1 MIRRPPRSTRTDTLF
16 PYTTLFRAPGQRIA
30 DRQAGAGTEVY
41 TTDCLL
47 VLIGERRLDEAD
59 DGQRVRERRVGLTWD
74 HGDARNVHHAII
86 GIVSLFRGAGVGHAD
101 DQVLDLDVPEIDRQA
116 DVADRLENDAE
127 IGRAHV

>member
-1 MIRRPPRSTRTDTLF
+1 M
-16 PYTTLFRAPGQRIA
+16 RISDWSSDVCSSDL
-30 DRQAGAGTEVY
+30 DRQAGAGTEVD

-116 DVADRLENDAE
+116 DVADRDRKSTRLNSSHYCAS
-127 IGRAHV
+127 RMPSSA